1 MNTQKTPNAS
11 NAQSTLT
18 IAGHTIAGGE
28 SKKIEMPVA
37 RLYTDT
43 EMTMPIY
50 VKRAKKPGPTVF
62 VSAAIHGDEII
73 GIEIIRRLMRRKQLR
88 PLCGTLIFVPI
99 VNVYGVL
106 HKSRYMPDRRDLNR
120 SFPGSEKGSLTG
132 RFAYQFLHEI
142 VNQCDY
148 GIDLHTGAI
157 HRSNY
162 PQIRANLSDD
172 ETLALAQAFNV
183 PVILNSDLRDGSLR
197 QCADDSQCK
206 ILLYEAGEAL
216 RFDEFSIR
224 AGEKGVINV
233 LRHLGLLRQSSGKA
247 TKASKKTPVEPIVA
261 KKSAWLRATSSG
273 IVNDKAKMGDSVAA
287 GDVLAEISNPFGELL
302 DVVKAKKRGIIIG
315 KQNIPLVQE
324 GDAMFHVALFDELEE
339 ASEAIEQYEEAIMP
353 DAFEWND

>member
-1 MNTQKTPNAS
+1 MS
-11 NAQSTLT
+11 NAQNTLT
-18 IAGHTIAGGE
+18 IAGNAIACGE
-28 SKKIEMPVA
+28 SRKIEMPVA

-43 EMTMPIY
+43 QMTMPIY
-50 VKRAKKPGPTVF
+50 VKRAKKAGPTVF
-62 VSAAIHGDEII
+62 ISASIHGDEIN

-88 PLCGTLIFVPI
+88 LLCGTLIFVPI

-120 SFPGSEKGSLTG
+120 SFPGSPKGSLTG
-132 RFAYQFLHEI
+132 RFAHQFLDEI

-162 PQIRANLSDD
+162 PQIRADLSDA
-172 ETLALAQAFNV
+172 ETLELAQAFNV

-233 LRHLGLLRQSSGKA
+233 LRHLGLLRKPSSKTMKKA
-247 TKASKKTPVEPIVA
+247 HVEPTIA
-261 KKSAWLRATSSG
+261 KKSMWLRATSSG

-302 DVVKAKKRGIIIG
+302 DAVKAKKRGIIIG

-339 ASEAIEQYEEAIMP
+339 ASEAIEQYEEEMMP
-353 DAFEWND
+353 NAFEHYD

>member
-1 MNTQKTPNAS
+1 MNSKDI
-11 NAQSTLT
+11 LT
-18 IAGHTIAGGE
+18 IAGNPIACGE

-43 EMTMPIY
+43 QMTMPIY
-50 VKRAKKPGPTVF
+50 VKRAKKAGPTVF
-62 VSAAIHGDEII
+62 ISAAIHGDEII

-88 PLCGTLIFVPI
+88 LLCGTLIFVPI

-132 RFAYQFLHEI
+132 RFAHQFLHEI

-162 PQIRANLSDD
+162 PQIRADLSDA

-197 QCADDSQCK
+197 QCADESQCK

-224 AGEKGVINV
+224 AGEKGVLNV
-233 LRHLGLLRQSSGKA
+233 LRHLGLLRQLSSKTAKA
-247 TKASKKTPVEPIVA
+247 VKTAKKPKVEPIVA

-287 GDVLAEISNPFGELL
+287 GDILAEISNPFGELL

-353 DAFEWND
+353 DAFEYND